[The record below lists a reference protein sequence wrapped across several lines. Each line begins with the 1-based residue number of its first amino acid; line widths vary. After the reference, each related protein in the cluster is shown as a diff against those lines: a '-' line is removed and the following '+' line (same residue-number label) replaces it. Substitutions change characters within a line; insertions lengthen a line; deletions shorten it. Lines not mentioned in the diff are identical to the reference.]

1 MNPLNLTGL
10 QETLKDI
17 LIIQAGKSR
26 MENSIGQMTWFLP
39 QIHRMKSK
47 KVRGKGEDTER
58 ELDISAKCHV
68 IWILI

>member
-26 MENSIGQMTWFLP
+26 MENSIGQMTWFLSLTNEW
-39 QIHRMKSK
+39 HK
-47 KVRGKGEDTER
+47 KVLGFG
-58 ELDISAKCHV
+58 
-68 IWILI
+68 